1 MKKQILLI
9 VTIIYLL
16 NFLGV
21 ATEITKKDVLSVQ
34 SGNFFLEGKPFAEI
48 SFNKFDLIWSIW
60 SSAKQG
66 DVIDA
71 ANPIVKKQDEAL
83 RELSANGF
91 RTIRVFGMPYRMSDY
106 WTIYSDK
113 ERRNSIYYK
122 AIDKSLEL
130 CQKHHLKVV
139 FTLGCTAFA
148 NDFAKSNKAN
158 INDGSEEDLSGFL
171 SNPKSSMRQKL
182 NSYLDETINRY
193 KNNKAIAMWEIA
205 NELTNLADLP
215 QKKNGEKQV
224 TMQVISDFYS
234 DVTAKITSIDTL
246 RLVNH
251 GGSHLREHAYGLANG
266 KGWKERDSYSDHLSM
281 YKMVNDDPNNKVID
295 IHYYAVAEDGYEIR
309 DDAGYPFFLNLKE
322 YKKIADTLGK
332 PLYLGEYA
340 ALPKDKTPN
349 KKNDEFW
356 KLHPDYFETFDGDNE
371 AAQKWVQKALDDL
384 VESGISLTH
393 LWCYQSDREM
403 DQKDPQRM
411 DLDLQRTPVLFKMVV
426 VANKKLKAKIIP

>member
-1 MKKQILLI
+1 MKGQIFLI
-9 VTIIYLL
+9 ITFILTL
-16 NFLGV
+16 NFLGF
-21 ATEITKKDVLSVQ
+21 ANEITIKDVLSVQ
-34 SGNFFLEGKPFAEI
+34 GGKFYLEGKPFAEI

-66 DVIDA
+66 DIIDA

-83 RELSANGF
+83 SELSENGF

-106 WTIYSDK
+106 WEIYSDK
-113 ERRNSIYYK
+113 ETRNSIYYK

-130 CQKHHLKVV
+130 CQKHNLKVV

-148 NDFAKSNKAN
+148 NNFAQGNKAN
-158 INDGSEEDLSGFL
+158 INDGPEDDLAEFL

-215 QKKNGEKQV
+215 QIKKGGKQV
-224 TMQVISDFYS
+224 TMQAISDFYRN
-234 DVTAKITSIDTL
+234 VTAKITSIDTL

-266 KGWKERDSYSDHLSM
+266 KGWKERDRYSDHLIM
-281 YKMVNDDPNNKVID
+281 YKMVHDDPNNKVVD
-295 IHYYAVAEDGYEIR
+295 IHYYAVAEGGYEIR
-309 DDAGYPFFLNLKE
+309 DDAGTPFLLNLKE
-322 YKKIADTLGK
+322 YKKIAGTLGK

-340 ALPKDKTPN
+340 ALPKDKMPN

-356 KLHPDYFETFDGDNE
+356 K
-371 AAQKWVQKALDDL
+371 
-384 VESGISLTH
+384 
-393 LWCYQSDREM
+393 
-403 DQKDPQRM
+403 
-411 DLDLQRTPVLFKMVV
+411 
-426 VANKKLKAKIIP
+426 